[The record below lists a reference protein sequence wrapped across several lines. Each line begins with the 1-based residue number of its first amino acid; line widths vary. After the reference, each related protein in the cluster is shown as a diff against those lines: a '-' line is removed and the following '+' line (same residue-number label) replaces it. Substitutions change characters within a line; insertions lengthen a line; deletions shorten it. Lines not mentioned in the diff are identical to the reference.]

1 MESFPPIHLKP
12 TYYYLSVLLDLLLM
26 DMSVEQYNERK
37 YGIGSFAPTKQV
49 FPSGQG
55 VQADDGHP
63 SSLANQPSLQG
74 QQSYLVIA
82 AGPIP
87 YVPAGQGKH

>member
-1 MESFPPIHLKP
+1 METFPPIHLKP
-12 TYYYLSVLLDLLLM
+12 TYYYLRDLLDLLLM

-55 VQADDGHP
+55 VQADDP
-63 SSLANQPSLQG
+63 SSLANQPSWQG
-74 QQSYLVIA
+74 QQSNLVIA